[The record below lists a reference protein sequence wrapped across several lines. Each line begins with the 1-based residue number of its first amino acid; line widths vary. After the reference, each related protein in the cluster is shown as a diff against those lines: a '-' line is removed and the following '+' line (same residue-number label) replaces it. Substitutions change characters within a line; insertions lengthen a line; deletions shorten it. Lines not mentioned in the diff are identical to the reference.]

1 MVSSYCCSS
10 YVVATPFSSLGPF
23 SSSFIGDPLLSPM
36 VGCKD
41 PCLYLSGTGG
51 ASLETAITAS
61 VRKHLLAPT
70 KVSGFG
76 DRIWD
81 GSPGGGVSG

>member
-1 MVSSYCCSS
+1 
-10 YVVATPFSSLGPF
+10 
-23 SSSFIGDPLLSPM
+23 
-36 VGCKD
+36 
-41 PCLYLSGTGG
+41 LSGTVG

-61 VRKHLLAPT
+61 VRKHLLAST